1 MELTLPIDP
10 SASEP
15 ATGRSRGRDRGR
27 KGGRKSGSGSGGGR
41 RGPQPPKKPPPRA
54 EDHDFPAGI
63 RWSLIAHGAALIIL
77 IVKGLIFPGE
87 PAMIAPTLRVDMVG
101 LPEILKKDLQDVSR
115 TPPGIQDALKNAE
128 EAAKQELARQKEMA
142 AKEREAE
149 AEAAAEEEDRT
160 DPDELVLQAKKKRE
174 AEERKKRE
182 AEEKTKREK
191 LAKEAKDRRERERR
205 TQNALD
211 RLKAL
216 SKLESEKSE
225 TAKEP
230 GNGVVIKGNRLSG
243 GASLDPAARE
253 GMESS
258 YYERVRNR
266 LVENWALPIWLTRQN
281 LQAKV
286 VVFIDERGRLSNFQF
301 TKNSGNETFDE
312 AVRKTL
318 RDSQPYPLPPAEI
331 APSLQS
337 SGILVGFPL

>member
-1 MELTLPIDP
+1 L
-10 SASEP
+10 
-15 ATGRSRGRDRGR
+15 
-27 KGGRKSGSGSGGGR
+27 
-41 RGPQPPKKPPPRA
+41 
-54 EDHDFPAGI
+54 PAGI

-101 LPEILKKDLQDVSR
+101 LPEILKKDLQDVSK

-128 EAAKQELARQKEMA
+128 EAAKQELA
-142 AKEREAE
+142 AKKREAE
-149 AEAAAEEEDRT
+149 ADTASEEEDRT

-174 AEERKKRE
+174 AEERKKRDE
-182 AEEKTKREK
+182 EEKNKREK
-191 LAKEAKDRRERERR
+191 LAREAKERLDRERR
-205 TQNALD
+205 TKNALD

-216 SKLESEKSE
+216 SKLESEKSD
-225 TAKEP
+225 TSNEP

-253 GMESS
+253 GLESS

-266 LVENWALPIWLTRQN
+266 LVENWALPVWLTRQN

-318 RDSQPYPLPPAEI
+318 RDSQPYPLPPTEI

-337 SGILVGFPL
+337 TGILVGFPL